1 VPETEVIL
9 YREDDGT
16 VPLDDWL
23 ASIPAEARDRCVER
37 LVLLARLGHE
47 LRRPHA
53 EHLKG
58 TDLYELRVKFY
69 RVNYR
74 MLYFFHERIAAVV
87 SHGFAKERKIPPGEI
102 ELATTRMAKFLAD
115 PENHT
120 APPGE
125 V

>member
-1 VPETEVIL
+1 MPETEVIL

-16 VPLDDWL
+16 VPLDPDWL

-74 MLYFFHERIAAVV
+74 MLYFFHENESR
-87 SHGFAKERKIPPGEI
+87 P
-102 ELATTRMAKFLAD
+102 
-115 PENHT
+115 
-120 APPGE
+120 
-125 V
+125 